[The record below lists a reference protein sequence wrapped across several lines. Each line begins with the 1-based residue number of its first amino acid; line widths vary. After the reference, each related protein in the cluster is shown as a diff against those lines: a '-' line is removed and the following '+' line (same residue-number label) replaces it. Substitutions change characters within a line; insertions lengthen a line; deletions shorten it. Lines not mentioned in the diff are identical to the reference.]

1 MLHLY
6 ILDSKWN
13 DIQTYV
19 DLEPLKFKYGLI
31 NRSIFKVFEFNSAVP
46 DNLLDRN
53 GSNQGSPDI
62 IFGISGSNVKIERQT
77 CLRNRDLSLKF
88 WARN

>member
-19 DLEPLKFKYGLI
+19 DQELPKFEYGLI
-31 NRSIFKVFEFNSAVP
+31 NRSIFKEFEFT